1 MSCGFV
7 SPELDVR
14 AHVCFLEGGC
24 WRNVLALAVER
35 LFTCW
40 SAALQ
45 NLCSEDFLKPLEPSD
60 WVSAETGTD
69 KCGRRGLLPLQPLKN
84 VVANYNS
91 AQLQAL
97 LWNMALLWDVTVF
110 FVCLQGSENTSQ
122 GAAVIVRPAFSVPD
136 SSETSFFC

>member
-1 MSCGFV
+1 M
-7 SPELDVR
+7 
-14 AHVCFLEGGC
+14 
-24 WRNVLALAVER
+24 
-35 LFTCW
+35 
-40 SAALQ
+40 
-45 NLCSEDFLKPLEPSD
+45 
-60 WVSAETGTD
+60 SAETGTD